1 MMYSEFINISGKSE
15 SYISFVEYSTFIE
28 PVYMECRESKR
39 DFCCIFNRIFSKIVP
54 PLVERA
60 IENLSTKEKFD
71 YLNKEGDYDEVV
83 EKLDKIDLEA
93 RKLVYQ
99 YLKLY
104 RKVRIYHLHE
114 HKSAAG
120 HSAKRFCAVVSQDV

>member
-15 SYISFVEYSTFIE
+15 SYISFAEYSTFIE
-28 PVYMECRESKR
+28 PVYMECRENKR

-60 IENLSTKEKFD
+60 IENLNTKEKFD
-71 YLNKEGDYDEVV
+71 NLNKEGDYDEIL

-93 RKLVYQ
+93 RKLAYQ
-99 YLKLY
+99 YLKLAL
-104 RKVRIYHLHE
+104 I
-114 HKSAAG
+114 
-120 HSAKRFCAVVSQDV
+120 CP

>member
-15 SYISFVEYSTFIE
+15 SYISFVEYSAFIE

-39 DFCCIFNRIFSKIVP
+39 DFCCIFNQIFSKIVP

-60 IENLSTKEKFD
+60 IENLNTKEKFD
-71 YLNKEGDYDEVV
+71 YLNKEGDYDEVM

-99 YLKLY
+99 YLKLAL
-104 RKVRIYHLHE
+104 I
-114 HKSAAG
+114 
-120 HSAKRFCAVVSQDV
+120 CP

>member
-15 SYISFVEYSTFIE
+15 SYISFAEYSTFID
-28 PVYMECRESKR
+28 PVYMECRENMR

-60 IENLSTKEKFD
+60 IENLNTKEKFD
-71 YLNKEGDYDEVV
+71 YLNKEGDYDEIL

-93 RKLVYQ
+93 RKLAYQ
-99 YLKLY
+99 YLKLAL
-104 RKVRIYHLHE
+104 I
-114 HKSAAG
+114 
-120 HSAKRFCAVVSQDV
+120 CP

>member
-15 SYISFVEYSTFIE
+15 SYISFA
-28 PVYMECRESKR
+28 ECRESKR

-60 IENLSTKEKFD
+60 IENLNTKEKFD
-71 YLNKEGDYDEVV
+71 YLNKEGDYDEVM

-99 YLKLY
+99 YLKLAL
-104 RKVRIYHLHE
+104 I
-114 HKSAAG
+114 
-120 HSAKRFCAVVSQDV
+120 CP

>member
-15 SYISFVEYSTFIE
+15 SYISFAEYSTFIE
-28 PVYMECRESKR
+28 PVYMGCRENKR

-60 IENLSTKEKFD
+60 IENLSTKEKVD

-99 YLKLY
+99 YLKLAL
-104 RKVRIYHLHE
+104 I
-114 HKSAAG
+114 
-120 HSAKRFCAVVSQDV
+120 CP

>member
-15 SYISFVEYSTFIE
+15 SYISFAEYSTFIE
-28 PVYMECRESKR
+28 PVYMECRENKR

-60 IENLSTKEKFD
+60 IENLNTKEKFY
-71 YLNKEGDYDEVV
+71 YLNKEGDYDEIL

-93 RKLVYQ
+93 RKLAYQ
-99 YLKLY
+99 YLKLAL
-104 RKVRIYHLHE
+104 I
-114 HKSAAG
+114 
-120 HSAKRFCAVVSQDV
+120 CP

>member
-15 SYISFVEYSTFIE
+15 SYISFMEYSTFIE
-28 PVYMECRESKR
+28 PVYMECRENKR

-71 YLNKEGDYDEVV
+71 YLNKEGD
-83 EKLDKIDLEA
+83 
-93 RKLVYQ
+93 
-99 YLKLY
+99 
-104 RKVRIYHLHE
+104 
-114 HKSAAG
+114 
-120 HSAKRFCAVVSQDV
+120 

>member
-15 SYISFVEYSTFIE
+15 SYISFAEYSTFIE
-28 PVYMECRESKR
+28 PVYMECRENKR

-54 PLVERA
+54 PLVER
-60 IENLSTKEKFD
+60 FD

-99 YLKLY
+99 YLKLAL
-104 RKVRIYHLHE
+104 I
-114 HKSAAG
+114 
-120 HSAKRFCAVVSQDV
+120 CP

>member
-15 SYISFVEYSTFIE
+15 SYISFVEYSAFIE

-39 DFCCIFNRIFSKIVP
+39 DFCCIFNQIFSKIVP

-60 IENLSTKEKFD
+60 IGNLSMKEKFD
-71 YLNKEGDYDEVV
+71 YLNKEGDYDEIV

-99 YLKLY
+99 YLKLAL
-104 RKVRIYHLHE
+104 I
-114 HKSAAG
+114 
-120 HSAKRFCAVVSQDV
+120 CP

>member
-15 SYISFVEYSTFIE
+15 SYISFAEYSTFIE
-28 PVYMECRESKR
+28 PVYMECRENKR

-71 YLNKEGDYDEVV
+71 YLNKEGDYDEIV
-83 EKLDKIDLEA
+83 EKLDKIDFEA

-99 YLKLY
+99 YLKLAL
-104 RKVRIYHLHE
+104 I
-114 HKSAAG
+114 
-120 HSAKRFCAVVSQDV
+120 CP